1 MKEFFK
7 YLLASVIG
15 VFISFF
21 LVLLV
26 FFGVLGAMVSS
37 KDKPVVVKPNSLFHL
52 TLDKQIVDR
61 ASDNPFENIAP
72 FPMAQGGKIGLND
85 ILENIKKAGIDEN
98 IKGIFLDL
106 SSLQAGIA
114 TIGEIRD
121 ALVKFRETG
130 KFVISYSDSY
140 SQSTYYLATA
150 ADKVYMNPAGYM
162 EFLGLRSEILFLKG
176 SLEKLGLEPQIIRHG
191 KFKSAVEPL
200 MYDKMSD
207 ESRLQVMT
215 YLNSMWDYVLVGI
228 SKQRDIPVQQLNQ
241 LATNLTIRNAS
252 SAVENGLID
261 GLKYRDEVVGELKE
275 LIGIEDN
282 KDLEMIK
289 LPRYKKVPMPRDFK
303 GIARDKIAVIY
314 ATGNIIMGEGGNEVI
329 GSEGTAKA
337 IRQARKDSTIRA
349 IVFRVN
355 SGGGS
360 ALASE
365 VIWREALLASQ
376 VKPFIASMGD
386 VAASGGYYVLA
397 AADTII
403 ASPNTITGSIGVFG
417 LYLNMKK
424 FMNEKL
430 GITVDVAKTN
440 PSADLGSP
448 FRALS
453 ASERVIAQGVV
464 DEIYTTFV
472 NRVSEGRGL
481 SYEAVD
487 KVGEGRV
494 WCGTNAMEIGLVDLF
509 GGLEKAVEIAAEKAG
524 VENYRIVELPKQ
536 KDPIEELMKGLTGD
550 VKMRILRKSMG
561 ISARYYEIVEKTLQ
575 NQGIQA
581 RIPYDLEIY

>member
-1 MKEFFK
+1 MRNFFK

-15 VFISFF
+15 VFISLF
-21 LVLLV
+21 LVFIV
-26 FFGVLGAMVSS
+26 FFGILGAMISS
-37 KDKPVVVKPNSLFHL
+37 KDKPVVVKPNTLFHL
-52 TLDKQIVDR
+52 TLDKQIIDR

-72 FPMAQGGKIGLND
+72 FSMTAGGKIGLND
-85 ILENIKKAGIDEN
+85 VLENIKKAGKDEN
-98 IKGIFLDL
+98 IRGIFLDL
-106 SSLQAGIA
+106 SSLQAGMA
-114 TIGEIRD
+114 TVGEIRD

-191 KFKSAVEPL
+191 KFKSAAEPL
-200 MYDKMSD
+200 MYDKMSE

-215 YLNSMWDYVLVGI
+215 YLNSMWDYILQGI
-228 SKQRDIPVQQLNQ
+228 SEQRNIPVQQLNQ
-241 LATNLTIRNAS
+241 LATNLTIRNAGA
-252 SAVENGLID
+252 AVENGLID
-261 GLKYRDEVVGELKE
+261 ELKYRDEVVNEMKERLEIAEKEDLK
-275 LIGIEDN
+275 L
-282 KDLEMIK
+282 IK
-289 LPRYKKVPMPRDFK
+289 LPRYKKVPMPKEFK

-314 ATGNIIMGEGGNEVI
+314 AMGNIVMGEGGNEVI
-329 GSEGTAKA
+329 GSDGTARA
-337 IRQARKDSTIRA
+337 IRQARKDSTIKA

-360 ALASE
+360 ALASD
-365 VIWREALLASQ
+365 VIWREAVLASQ

-397 AADTII
+397 AADTIV

-430 GITVDVAKTN
+430 GMTVDVAKTN

-448 FRALS
+448 FRALT
-453 ASERVIAQGVV
+453 ASERVIAQQMV
-464 DEIYTTFV
+464 DEIYTSFV
-472 NRVSEGRGL
+472 GKVSEGRGL

-494 WCGTNAMEIGLVDLF
+494 WSGTNAMEIGLVDIF
-509 GGLEKAVEIAAEKAG
+509 GGLEKAIEIAAEKAG
-524 VENYRIVELPKQ
+524 VENFRIVELPRQ
-536 KDPIEELMKGLTGD
+536 KDPLEEIIKGLTGE
-550 VKMRILRKSMG
+550 VKMRILKNNLGS
-561 ISARYYEIVEKTLQ
+561 SARYYEVVEKTLQ
-575 NQGIQA
+575 HQGIQA
-581 RIPYDLEIY
+581 RIPYEIEVY

>member
-1 MKEFFK
+1 MRNFFK

-15 VFISFF
+15 VFISLF
-21 LVLLV
+21 LVFIV
-26 FFGVLGAMVSS
+26 FFGILGAMISS
-37 KDKPVVVKPNSLFHL
+37 KDKPVVVKPNTLFHL
-52 TLDKQIVDR
+52 TLDKQIIDR

-72 FPMAQGGKIGLND
+72 FSMTAGGKIGLND
-85 ILENIKKAGIDEN
+85 VLENIKKAGKDEN
-98 IKGIFLDL
+98 IRGIFLDL
-106 SSLQAGIA
+106 SSLQAGMA
-114 TIGEIRD
+114 TVGEIRD

-150 ADKVYMNPAGYM
+150 ADKVYMNPAGFM

-191 KFKSAVEPL
+191 KFKSAAEPL
-200 MYDKMSD
+200 MYDKMSE

-215 YLNSMWDYVLVGI
+215 YLNSMWDYILQGI
-228 SKQRDIPVQQLNQ
+228 SEQRNIPVQQLNQ
-241 LATNLTIRNAS
+241 LATNLTIRNAGA
-252 SAVENGLID
+252 AVENGLID
-261 GLKYRDEVVGELKE
+261 ELKYRDEVVNEMKERLEIAEKEDLK
-275 LIGIEDN
+275 L
-282 KDLEMIK
+282 IK
-289 LPRYKKVPMPRDFK
+289 LPRYKKVPMPKEFK

-314 ATGNIIMGEGGNEVI
+314 AMGNIVMGEGGNEVI
-329 GSEGTAKA
+329 GSDGTARA
-337 IRQARKDSTIRA
+337 IRQARKDSTIKA

-360 ALASE
+360 ALASD
-365 VIWREALLASQ
+365 VIWREAVLASQ

-397 AADTII
+397 AADTIV

-430 GITVDVAKTN
+430 GMTVDVAKTN

-448 FRALS
+448 FRALT
-453 ASERVIAQGVV
+453 ASERVIAQQMV
-464 DEIYTTFV
+464 DEIYTSFV
-472 NRVSEGRGL
+472 GKVSEGRGL

-494 WCGTNAMEIGLVDLF
+494 WSGTNAMEIGLVDIF
-509 GGLEKAVEIAAEKAG
+509 GGLEKAIEIAAEKAG
-524 VENYRIVELPKQ
+524 VENFRIVELPRQ
-536 KDPIEELMKGLTGD
+536 KDPLEEIIKGLTGE
-550 VKMRILRKSMG
+550 VKMRILKNNLGS
-561 ISARYYEIVEKTLQ
+561 SARYYEVVEKTLQ
-575 NQGIQA
+575 HQGIQA
-581 RIPYDLEIY
+581 RIPYEIEVY